1 MEQKFTDVSL
11 DIESAGTVAG
21 YMVLNIGA
29 IFFDRKH
36 GTFGERID
44 LSLDVQDLEAKG
56 YKK

>member
-44 LSLDVQDLEAKG
+44 LSRECANQR
-56 YKK
+56 